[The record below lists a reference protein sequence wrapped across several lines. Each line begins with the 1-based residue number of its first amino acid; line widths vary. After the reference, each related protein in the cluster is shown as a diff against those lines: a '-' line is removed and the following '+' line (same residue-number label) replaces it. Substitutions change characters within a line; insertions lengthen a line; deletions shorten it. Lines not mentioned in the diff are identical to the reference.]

1 MAMSVGP
8 TARAYHGRPPYKYG
22 APESLTSS
30 LRACVYDQEII
41 NELYTVNN
49 SKSRPVSTQLQSKS
63 AYALV
68 YNLTVSIEITER
80 NKALCAGF
88 ARVETV

>member
-1 MAMSVGP
+1 MAISVGP
-8 TARAYHGRPPYKYG
+8 TCAYLGSPPYKND

-49 SKSRPVSTQLQSKS
+49 SKSRPESTQLPSKS
-63 AYALV
+63 AHALA
-68 YNLTVSIEITER
+68 YNLTVSIEVTER
-80 NKALCAGF
+80 NKAVCAGS